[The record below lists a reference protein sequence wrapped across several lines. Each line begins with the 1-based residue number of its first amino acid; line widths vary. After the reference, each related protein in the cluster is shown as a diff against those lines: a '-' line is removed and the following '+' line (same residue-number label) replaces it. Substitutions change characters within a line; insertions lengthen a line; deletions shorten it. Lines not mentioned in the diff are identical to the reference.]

1 MVHWSPV
8 REPTIAAMTS
18 DRVAIVGAGLTGPL
32 LAIFLARRGHQ
43 VTLYERRPD
52 PRRADLDAG
61 RSINLALS
69 VRGIDALER
78 AGLAEAVLERAL
90 PMRGRILH
98 DTAGNLAF
106 QQYSADGQRAINS
119 VSRAGLNR
127 QLVEA
132 AASGAAT
139 NAPTDAPNVDF
150 RFDHR
155 LTGLDHE
162 RGEVRF
168 DTPGGPVVQEHD
180 IVIGADGAYS
190 LVRERL
196 THVEGTDFSQTFLPW
211 GYKELAIAPRDGKF
225 ALDPV
230 ALHIWPRGG
239 SMMIALPNMDRSFT
253 ATLFWP
259 NDGPS
264 GFAGLDSDAAITARF
279 RRDYP
284 DAAPLIGDLPAQFRE
299 HPVGALVTV
308 HCWPW
313 VRGRTALIGD
323 AAHAIVPFY
332 GQGMNCG
339 FEDVVELDRCL
350 AETGNDWTVALP
362 RYAERRRPNAD
373 AIAELALDNFIEMR
387 DRVAS
392 PVFRTRKRAEH
403 ALERRLPEHF
413 VSLYELVSFST
424 VPYAEVRRR
433 ASHPRQAARA
443 VGATAAVLSG
453 SLRRRTRRA
462 GR

>member
-1 MVHWSPV
+1 MA
-8 REPTIAAMTS
+8 I

-52 PRRADLDAG
+52 PRRSDADAG

-69 VRGIDALER
+69 VRGIDALNR
-78 AGLAEAVLERAL
+78 AGLADAVLEGAL

-98 DTAGNLAF
+98 DPSGDLAF
-106 QQYSADGQRAINS
+106 QSYSADGRRAINS

-132 AASGAAT
+132 AAAG
-139 NAPTDAPNVDF
+139 PDVEL

-155 LTGLDHE
+155 LTALDHE
-162 RGEVRF
+162 RGELRF
-168 DTPGGPVVQEHD
+168 ETADGPTASVHD
-180 IVIGADGAYS
+180 VVIGADGAYS
-190 LVRERL
+190 VVRERL
-196 THVEGTDFSQTFLPW
+196 THVEGTDFSQQFLPW
-211 GYKELAIAPRDGKF
+211 GYKELTIPPHDGDF
-225 ALDPV
+225 AMDPG

-239 SMMIALPNMDRSFT
+239 SMMIALPNLDRSFT

-259 NDGPS
+259 HSGPS
-264 GFAGLDSDAAITARF
+264 GFAGLDTDAAITARF
-279 RRDYP
+279 RHEYP
-284 DAAPLIGDLPAQFRE
+284 DAVGLMPDLPAQFRE
-299 HPVGALVTV
+299 HPVGSLVTV

-313 VRGRTALIGD
+313 VRGRAALIGD

-350 AETGNDWTVALP
+350 AETGDDWPTALQ
-362 RYAERRRPNAD
+362 RYAERRRPNTD
-373 AIAELALDNFIEMR
+373 AIAELALDNFVEMR

-392 PVFRTRKRAEH
+392 PIFRTRKRAEH

-424 VPYAEVRRR
+424 VPYSEARRR
-433 ASHPRQAARA
+433 ASHPGQAVQA
-443 VGATAAVLSG
+443 VRATAAALSTG
-453 SLRRRTRRA
+453 VLRRIRKRPRA
-462 GR
+462 AG

>member
-1 MVHWSPV
+1 MPNS
-8 REPTIAAMTS
+8 
-18 DRVAIVGAGLTGPL
+18 RVAIVGAGLTGPL
-32 LAIFLARRGHQ
+32 LAIFLARRGHE

-52 PRRADLDAG
+52 PRRADLEAG

-78 AGLAEAVLERAL
+78 AGLADAVLAQAL

-98 DTAGNLAF
+98 DASGNLAF
-106 QQYSADGQRAINS
+106 QAYSADGQRAINS
-119 VSRAGLNR
+119 VSRGGLNR

-132 AASGAAT
+132 AAEASS
-139 NAPTDAPNVDF
+139 VDF
-150 RFDHR
+150 RFEHR
-155 LTGLDHE
+155 LTSLDHAS
-162 RGEVRF
+162 GELRF
-168 DTPGGPVVQEHD
+168 DAPAGGVTAQHD
-180 IVIGADGAYS
+180 IVIGADGAFS
-190 LVRERL
+190 VVRERL

-211 GYKELAIAPRDGKF
+211 GYKELSIPSRDSEF
-225 ALDPV
+225 ALDPG

-264 GFAGLDSDAAITARF
+264 GFAGLDSDEAITARF

-284 DAAPLIGDLPAQFRE
+284 DALALMPDLPAQFQE
-299 HPVGALVTV
+299 HAIGSLVTV

-350 AETGNDWTVALP
+350 DETGDDWSKALP
-362 RYAERRRPNAD
+362 RYAERRRPNSD
-373 AIAELALDNFIEMR
+373 AIAELALDNFVEMR

-392 PVFRTRKRAEH
+392 PVFRTQKRAEH

-424 VPYAEVRRR
+424 VPYKDVRRR
-433 ASHPRQAARA
+433 ASHPRQAAKA
-443 VGATAAVLSG
+443 VGATAAAALAALLAAVLH
-453 SLRRRTRRA
+453 RIRKDQP
-462 GR
+462 

>member
-1 MVHWSPV
+1 MS
-8 REPTIAAMTS
+8 TT
-18 DRVAIVGAGLTGPL
+18 RVAIVGAGLTGPL

-43 VTLYERRPD
+43 VTLFERRPD

-78 AGLAEAVLERAL
+78 AGLAGAVLEKAL
-90 PMRGRILH
+90 PMRGRMLH
-98 DTAGNLAF
+98 DTSGNLAF
-106 QQYSADGQRAINS
+106 QPYSADGKHAINS

-132 AASGAAT
+132 AGD
-139 NAPTDAPNVDF
+139 APTVEF
-150 RFDHR
+150 RFEHR

-162 RGEVRF
+162 QGELRF
-168 DTPGGPVVQEHD
+168 DTPDGPVVSQHD

-190 LVRERL
+190 VVRERL
-196 THVEGTDFSQTFLPW
+196 THVEGTDLSQRFLPW
-211 GYKELAIAPRDGKF
+211 GYKELSISPLDGEF
-225 ALDPV
+225 AMDPA

-239 SMMIALPNMDRSFT
+239 SMMIALPNIDRSFT

-259 NDGPS
+259 NDGPAGFS
-264 GFAGLDSDAAITARF
+264 GLGSDAAIMARF
-279 RRDYP
+279 RQDYP
-284 DAAPLIGDLPAQFRE
+284 DAVPLMSDLPAQFRG

-308 HCWPW
+308 QCWPW

-350 AETGNDWTVALP
+350 AETDDDWSTALS

-373 AIAELALDNFIEMR
+373 AIAALALENFVEMR
-387 DRVAS
+387 DKVAS

-403 ALERRLPEHF
+403 ALERRLPERF
-413 VSLYELVSFST
+413 VSLYELVAFST
-424 VPYAEVRRR
+424 VPYSEVRRR
-433 ASHPRQAARA
+433 ASHSRQAAQA
-443 VGATAAVLSG
+443 AAATAAVVSG
-453 SLRRRTRRA
+453 RFRRA
-462 GR
+462 IRRDDR

>member
-1 MVHWSPV
+1 MSN
-8 REPTIAAMTS
+8 

-78 AGLAEAVLERAL
+78 AGLADAVLAQAL

-106 QQYSADGQRAINS
+106 QQYSADGRHAINS

-132 AASGAAT
+132 AGGEA
-139 NAPTDAPNVDF
+139 NVAF
-150 RFDHR
+150 RFEHR

-162 RGEVRF
+162 RGELRF
-168 DTPGGPVVQEHD
+168 DSPDGPVTAEHD
-180 IVIGADGAYS
+180 VVIGADGAYS

-196 THVEGTDFSQTFLPW
+196 THVEGTDFSQSFLPW
-211 GYKELAIAPRDGKF
+211 GYKELSIPPRDGDF
-225 ALDPV
+225 ALDPG

-239 SMMIALPNMDRSFT
+239 SMMIALPNIDRSFT

-264 GFAGLDSDAAITARF
+264 GFAGLDSDAADHR
-279 RRDYP
+279 P
-284 DAAPLIGDLPAQFRE
+284 VPA
-299 HPVGALVTV
+299 
-308 HCWPW
+308 
-313 VRGRTALIGD
+313 
-323 AAHAIVPFY
+323 
-332 GQGMNCG
+332 
-339 FEDVVELDRCL
+339 
-350 AETGNDWTVALP
+350 
-362 RYAERRRPNAD
+362 
-373 AIAELALDNFIEMR
+373 
-387 DRVAS
+387 
-392 PVFRTRKRAEH
+392 
-403 ALERRLPEHF
+403 RLPGC
-413 VSLYELVSFST
+413 
-424 VPYAEVRRR
+424 ARRSCR
-433 ASHPRQAARA
+433 TCRRSSASIRSARW
-443 VGATAAVLSG
+443 SP
-453 SLRRRTRRA
+453 SIA
-462 GR
+462 GRGSAAGPR

>member
-1 MVHWSPV
+1 MS
-8 REPTIAAMTS
+8 T

-78 AGLAEAVLERAL
+78 AGLADAVLAQAL

-98 DTAGNLAF
+98 AAGGDLAF
-106 QQYSADGQRAINS
+106 QSYSADGQRAINS

-127 QLVEA
+127 QLVDAAAAEA
-132 AASGAAT
+132 AGVA
-139 NAPTDAPNVDF
+139 F

-162 RGEVRF
+162 GGELRF
-168 DTPGGPVVQEHD
+168 DAPDGAVVAEHD
-180 IVIGADGAYS
+180 VIIGADGAYS

-196 THVEGTDFSQTFLPW
+196 THVEGTDFSQRFLPW
-211 GYKELAIAPRDGKF
+211 GYKELSIPATDGGDF
-225 ALDPV
+225 ALDPG

-264 GFAGLDSDAAITARF
+264 GFAGLDSDDAVTARF
-279 RRDYP
+279 QRDYADALALMP
-284 DAAPLIGDLPAQFRE
+284 DVAAQFRE

-339 FEDVVELDRCL
+339 FEDVVELGRCL
-350 AETGNDWTVALP
+350 EETGDDWSKALP

-373 AIAELALDNFIEMR
+373 AIAELALDNFVEMR
-387 DRVAS
+387 DKVAS
-392 PVFRTRKRAEH
+392 SVFRTQKRAEH

-433 ASHPRQAARA
+433 ASHPRQAVRA
-443 VGATAAVLSG
+443 VGAAATAVSAGL
-453 SLRRRTRRA
+453 LHRIRRDA
-462 GR
+462 S

>member
-1 MVHWSPV
+1 MPHS
-8 REPTIAAMTS
+8 
-18 DRVAIVGAGLTGPL
+18 RVAIVGAGLTGPL
-32 LAIFLARRGHQ
+32 LAILLARRGHE

-78 AGLAEAVLERAL
+78 AGLADPVLAKAL

-98 DTAGNLAF
+98 DLAGGTAF
-106 QQYSADGQRAINS
+106 QSYSADGQRAINS

-132 AASGAAT
+132 AATEAS
-139 NAPTDAPNVDF
+139 VEF

-162 RGEVRF
+162 GGAVTF
-168 DTPGGPVVQEHD
+168 DTPQGTVGEAHD

-190 LVRERL
+190 VVRERL

-211 GYKELAIAPRDGKF
+211 GYKELSIPARDGDF
-225 ALDPV
+225 ALDPG

-239 SMMIALPNMDRSFT
+239 SMMIALPNLDRSFT

-259 NDGPS
+259 NEGPS
-264 GFAGLDSDAAITARF
+264 GFAGLDSDESITARF

-284 DAAPLIGDLPAQFRE
+284 DALALMPDLPAQFRE
-299 HPVGALVTV
+299 HPVGSLVTV

-350 AETGNDWTVALP
+350 AETDDDWAVALP

-373 AIAELALDNFIEMR
+373 AIADLALDNFVEMR
-387 DRVAS
+387 DKVAS
-392 PVFRTRKRAEH
+392 PVFRTQKRAEH

-424 VPYAEVRRR
+424 VPYKDVRRR

-443 VGATAAVLSG
+443 VSATAAAVSAG
-453 SLRRRTRRA
+453 VIRRIRKDES
-462 GR
+462 

>member
-1 MVHWSPV
+1 MPH
-8 REPTIAAMTS
+8 A
-18 DRVAIVGAGLTGPL
+18 RVAIVGAGLTGPL

-52 PRRADLDAG
+52 PRRTDLDAG

-69 VRGIDALER
+69 ARGIDALQR
-78 AGLAEAVLERAL
+78 AGLADDVLAKAL

-98 DTAGNLAF
+98 DTAGGTAF
-106 QQYSADGQRAINS
+106 QSYSADGQRAINS

-127 QLVEA
+127 QLVEVA
-132 AASGAAT
+132 AREAG
-139 NAPTDAPNVDF
+139 VDL

-168 DTPGGPVVQEHD
+168 ETPDGPVSADHD

-190 LVRERL
+190 VVRERL

-211 GYKELAIAPRDGKF
+211 GYKELSIPARDGEF
-225 ALDPV
+225 ALDPG

-239 SMMIALPNMDRSFT
+239 SMMIALPNLDRSFT

-259 NDGPS
+259 NEGPS
-264 GFAGLDSDAAITARF
+264 GFAGLDSDEAITTRF

-284 DAAPLIGDLPAQFRE
+284 DALAMMPDLPSQFRE
-299 HPVGALVTV
+299 HPVGSLVTV

-350 AETGNDWTVALP
+350 AETMDDWSRALP

-373 AIAELALDNFIEMR
+373 AIAELALDNFVEMR

-392 PVFRTRKRAEH
+392 PVFRTQKRAEH

-424 VPYAEVRRR
+424 VPYRDVRRR

-443 VGATAAVLSG
+443 LGAAVAAVSTG
-453 SLRRRTRRA
+453 VI
-462 GR
+462 GRIRKDEP

>member
-1 MVHWSPV
+1 MPHS
-8 REPTIAAMTS
+8 
-18 DRVAIVGAGLTGPL
+18 RVAIVGAGLTGPL
-32 LAIFLARRGHQ
+32 LAIFLARRGHE

-78 AGLAEAVLERAL
+78 AGLADAVLAKAL

-98 DTAGNLAF
+98 DTAGGTAF
-106 QQYSADGQRAINS
+106 QSYSADGQRAINS

-127 QLVEA
+127 QLVDA
-132 AASGAAT
+132 AAGEASIE
-139 NAPTDAPNVDF
+139 F

-168 DTPGGPVVQEHD
+168 DTPDGAVSAEHD
-180 IVIGADGAYS
+180 VVIGADGAYS
-190 LVRERL
+190 VVRERL

-211 GYKELAIAPRDGKF
+211 GYKELSIPARDGDF
-225 ALDPV
+225 ALDPG

-239 SMMIALPNMDRSFT
+239 SMMIALPNLDRSFT

-259 NDGPS
+259 NEGPS
-264 GFAGLDSDAAITARF
+264 GFAGLDSDDAITARF

-284 DAAPLIGDLPAQFRE
+284 DALAMMPDLPAQFRE

-339 FEDVVELDRCL
+339 FEDVVEMDRCL
-350 AETGNDWTVALP
+350 AETGDDWATALP

-373 AIAELALDNFIEMR
+373 AIADLALDNFVEMR

-392 PVFRTRKRAEH
+392 PVFRTQKRAEH

-424 VPYAEVRRR
+424 VPYSQVRRR

-443 VGATAAVLSG
+443 VGATAAAVW
-453 SLRRRTRRA
+453 A
-462 GR
+462 GVRHRIRKDEP

>member
-1 MVHWSPV
+1 MSHS
-8 REPTIAAMTS
+8 
-18 DRVAIVGAGLTGPL
+18 RVAIVGAGLTGPL

-78 AGLAEAVLERAL
+78 AGLADDVLAKAL

-98 DTAGNLAF
+98 DTSGNLAF
-106 QQYSADGQRAINS
+106 QAYSADGKHAINS

-127 QLVEA
+127 ELVEA
-132 AASGAAT
+132 AA
-139 NAPTDAPNVDF
+139 DAPNVEF

-162 RGEVRF
+162 QGELRF
-168 DTPGGPVVQEHD
+168 DAPDGPVASQHD

-190 LVRERL
+190 VVRERL
-196 THVEGTDFSQTFLPW
+196 THVEGTDLSQRFLPW
-211 GYKELAIAPRDGKF
+211 GYKELSIPPLDGEF
-225 ALDPV
+225 AMDPS

-239 SMMIALPNMDRSFT
+239 SMMIALPNIDRSFT

-264 GFAGLDSDAAITARF
+264 GFSGLGSDPAIRARF
-279 RRDYP
+279 REDYP
-284 DAAPLIGDLPAQFRE
+284 DAAPLMPDLPAQFRG

-308 HCWPW
+308 QCWPW

-350 AETGNDWTVALP
+350 AETDDDWSTALS

-373 AIAELALDNFIEMR
+373 AIAELALENFVEMR
-387 DRVAS
+387 DKVAS

-403 ALERRLPEHF
+403 ALERRLPERF
-413 VSLYELVSFST
+413 VSLYELVAFST
-424 VPYAEVRRR
+424 VPYSEVRRR
-433 ASHPRQAARA
+433 ASHSRQAAHA
-443 VGATAAVLSG
+443 AGATAAAVSG
-453 SLRRRTRRA
+453 RVMRRIRRDD
-462 GR
+462 G

>member
-1 MVHWSPV
+1 MS
-8 REPTIAAMTS
+8 T

-52 PRRADLDAG
+52 PRRADAQAG

-69 VRGIDALER
+69 VRGIDALTR
-78 AGLAEAVLERAL
+78 AGLADAVLAQAL

-98 DTAGNLAF
+98 DRAGGTAF
-106 QQYSADGQRAINS
+106 QSYSSDGRRAINS

-127 QLVEA
+127 LLVEA
-132 AASGAAT
+132 AAGESS
-139 NAPTDAPNVDF
+139 VDF

-155 LTGLDHE
+155 VSGLDHE
-162 RGEVRF
+162 RGELRF
-168 DTPGGPVVQEHD
+168 EAPDGPVSAEHD

-190 LVRERL
+190 VVRERL

-211 GYKELAIAPRDGKF
+211 GYKELSIPARDGDF
-225 ALDPV
+225 ALDDG

-239 SMMIALPNMDRSFT
+239 SMMIALPNFDRSFT

-264 GFAGLDSDAAITARF
+264 GFAGLDSADAIGARF

-284 DAAPLIGDLPAQFRE
+284 DALALMPDLTDQFRA
-299 HPVGALVTV
+299 HPVGSLVTV

-313 VRGRTALIGD
+313 VRGKAALIGD

-350 AETGNDWTVALP
+350 AETGDDWSTALP
-362 RYAERRRPNAD
+362 RYAERRRPNSD
-373 AIAELALDNFIEMR
+373 AIAELALDNFVEMR

-392 PVFRTRKRAEH
+392 PVFRTQKRAEH

-424 VPYAEVRRR
+424 VPYADVRRR
-433 ASHPRQAARA
+433 ASHTRQAARA
-443 VGATAAVLSG
+443 VGATAATVSAGVLHRI
-453 SLRRRTRRA
+453 RRGER
-462 GR
+462 

>member
-1 MVHWSPV
+1 MS
-8 REPTIAAMTS
+8 TT
-18 DRVAIVGAGLTGPL
+18 RVAIVGAGLTGPL

-52 PRRADLDAG
+52 PRRADLEAG

-78 AGLAEAVLERAL
+78 AGLADAVLAQAL

-98 DTAGNLAF
+98 DTSANLAF
-106 QQYSADGQRAINS
+106 QAYSADGQRAINS
-119 VSRAGLNR
+119 VSRGGLNR

-132 AASGAAT
+132 AAE
-139 NAPTDAPNVDF
+139 DPNVDF
-150 RFDHR
+150 RFEHR
-155 LTGLDHE
+155 LTGLDHAS
-162 RGEVRF
+162 GELRF
-168 DTPGGPVVQEHD
+168 DAPDGSVTAEHD
-180 IVIGADGAYS
+180 IVIGADGAFS
-190 LVRERL
+190 VVRERL
-196 THVEGTDFSQTFLPW
+196 THVQGTDFSQTFLPW
-211 GYKELAIAPRDGKF
+211 GYKELSIPARDGDF
-225 ALDPV
+225 ALDDG

-264 GFAGLDSDAAITARF
+264 GFAGLDSDAAISARF
-279 RRDYP
+279 ERDYP
-284 DAAPLIGDLPAQFRE
+284 DALALMPDLPAQFRE
-299 HPVGALVTV
+299 HPVGSLVTV

-350 AETGNDWTVALP
+350 DEMGDDWSKALP
-362 RYAERRRPNAD
+362 RYAERRRPNSD
-373 AIAELALDNFIEMR
+373 AIAELALDNFVEMR

-392 PVFRTRKRAEH
+392 PVFRTQKRAEH

-424 VPYAEVRRR
+424 VPYKDVRRR
-433 ASHPRQAARA
+433 ASHPRQAAKA
-443 VGATAAVLSG
+443 VGATAAAVSAGVLHRIG
-453 SLRRRTRRA
+453 KDQP
-462 GR
+462 

>member
-1 MVHWSPV
+1 MPHS
-8 REPTIAAMTS
+8 
-18 DRVAIVGAGLTGPL
+18 RVAIVGAGLTGPL

-52 PRRADLDAG
+52 PRRADLEAG

-78 AGLAEAVLERAL
+78 AGLAEAVLAQAL

-98 DTAGNLAF
+98 DTAGGTAF
-106 QQYSADGQRAINS
+106 QSYSADGRRAINS

-132 AASGAAT
+132 AATESS
-139 NAPTDAPNVDF
+139 VEF

-155 LTGLDHE
+155 LSGLDHE
-162 RGEVRF
+162 RGELRF
-168 DTPGGPVVQEHD
+168 ETPDGPATVEHD
-180 IVIGADGAYS
+180 VVIGADGAYS
-190 LVRERL
+190 VVRERL

-211 GYKELAIAPRDGKF
+211 GYKELSIPARDGNF
-225 ALDPV
+225 ALDDG

-239 SMMIALPNMDRSFT
+239 SMMIALPNFDRSFT

-264 GFAGLDSDAAITARF
+264 GFAGLDSDDAITARF

-284 DAAPLIGDLPAQFRE
+284 DALALMPDLPEQFRA
-299 HPVGALVTV
+299 HPVGSLVTV

-350 AETGNDWTVALP
+350 AETGDDWSTALP
-362 RYAERRRPNAD
+362 RYAERRRPNSD
-373 AIAELALDNFIEMR
+373 AIADLALDNFVEMR

-392 PVFRTRKRAEH
+392 PVFRTQKRAEH
-403 ALERRLPEHF
+403 AVERRLPEHF

-424 VPYAEVRRR
+424 VPYSEVRRR
-433 ASHPRQAARA
+433 ASHTRQAAKA
-443 VGATAAVLSG
+443 VGATAAAVSAGVLH
-453 SLRRRTRRA
+453 RIRKDQP
-462 GR
+462 

>member
-1 MVHWSPV
+1 MS
-8 REPTIAAMTS
+8 T

-78 AGLAEAVLERAL
+78 AGLADEVLERAL
-90 PMRGRILH
+90 PMRGRMLH
-98 DTAGNLAF
+98 DTAGHLAF
-106 QQYSADGQRAINS
+106 QAYSADGRHAINS

-132 AASGAAT
+132 AAAA
-139 NAPTDAPNVDF
+139 ADVGFA
-150 RFDHR
+150 FDHR

-162 RGEVRF
+162 RGELRF
-168 DTPGGPVVQEHD
+168 DTPGGPVECEHD

-196 THVEGTDFSQTFLPW
+196 THVEGTDFSQRFLPW
-211 GYKELAIAPRDGKF
+211 GYKELAIPPRAREF
-225 ALDPV
+225 ALDPG

-239 SMMIALPNMDRSFT
+239 SMMIALPNVDRSFT

-264 GFAGLDSDAAITARF
+264 GFAGLDSDAAIMARF
-279 RRDYP
+279 GRDYP
-284 DAAPLIGDLPAQFRE
+284 DAVALMPDLPAQFRE

-350 AETGNDWTVALP
+350 AETGDDWSTALP

-373 AIAELALDNFIEMR
+373 AIAELALDNFVEMR

-392 PVFRTRKRAEH
+392 PVFRTQKRAEH
-403 ALERRLPEHF
+403 ALERRLPDHF

-443 VGATAAVLSG
+443 VGATAAALSAG
-453 SLRRRTRRA
+453 VLRRARRED
-462 GR
+462 R

>member
-1 MVHWSPV
+1 MPH
-8 REPTIAAMTS
+8 T
-18 DRVAIVGAGLTGPL
+18 RVAIVGAGLTGPL

-78 AGLAEAVLERAL
+78 AGLADAVLAKAL

-98 DTAGNLAF
+98 DTAGGTAF
-106 QQYSADGQRAINS
+106 QSYSADGQRAINS

-127 QLVEA
+127 QLVDA
-132 AASGAAT
+132 AAGEAS
-139 NAPTDAPNVDF
+139 VEF

-168 DTPGGPVVQEHD
+168 DTPDGAVSAGHD
-180 IVIGADGAYS
+180 VVIGADGAYS
-190 LVRERL
+190 VVRERL

-211 GYKELAIAPRDGKF
+211 GYKELSIPARDGDF
-225 ALDPV
+225 ALDPG

-239 SMMIALPNMDRSFT
+239 SMMIALPNLDRSFT

-259 NDGPS
+259 NEGPS
-264 GFAGLDSDAAITARF
+264 GFAGLDSDEAIAARF

-284 DAAPLIGDLPAQFRE
+284 DALATMPDLPAQFRE
-299 HPVGALVTV
+299 HPVGSLVTV

-350 AETGNDWTVALP
+350 AETGDDWATALP

-373 AIAELALDNFIEMR
+373 AIADLALDNFVEMR

-392 PVFRTRKRAEH
+392 PVFRTQKRAEH

-424 VPYAEVRRR
+424 VPYSQVRRR

-443 VGATAAVLSG
+443 VGATAAAVSAG
-453 SLRRRTRRA
+453 VIRRIRKDEP
-462 GR
+462 

>member
-1 MVHWSPV
+1 MSN
-8 REPTIAAMTS
+8 
-18 DRVAIVGAGLTGPL
+18 DGVAIVGAGLSGPL
-32 LAIFLARRGHQ
+32 LAIFLARRGHR

-52 PRRADLDAG
+52 PRRVDLDAG

-78 AGLAEAVLERAL
+78 AGLAEAVLARAL

-98 DTAGNLAF
+98 DTSGGLAF
-106 QQYSADGQRAINS
+106 QAYSADGRHAINS

-132 AASGAAT
+132 AGAA
-139 NAPTDAPNVDF
+139 PEVDL

-162 RGEVRF
+162 RGELRF
-168 DTPGGPVVQEHD
+168 DTPDGPVVAEHD
-180 IVIGADGAYS
+180 VIVGADGAYS
-190 LVRERL
+190 VVRERL
-196 THVEGTDFSQTFLPW
+196 THVEGTNFSQQFLPW
-211 GYKELAIAPRDGKF
+211 GYKELAIPPRDRGF
-225 ALDPV
+225 ALDPG

-239 SMMIALPNMDRSFT
+239 SMMIALPNVDRSFT

-264 GFAGLDSDAAITARF
+264 GFAGLDTDDAISARF
-279 RRDYP
+279 RRDYS
-284 DAAPLIGDLPAQFRE
+284 DALALMPDLPAQFRE

-332 GQGMNCG
+332 GQGMNCA

-350 AETGNDWTVALP
+350 AETGDDWSAALP

-373 AIAELALDNFIEMR
+373 AIAELALDNFVEMR

-392 PVFRTRKRAEH
+392 PVFRARKRAEH
-403 ALERRLPEHF
+403 ALERRLPEQF

-424 VPYAEVRRR
+424 VPYAETRRR
-433 ASHPRQAARA
+433 ASHARQAARA
-443 VGATAAVLSG
+443 AETTVAAVSAG
-453 SLRRRTRRA
+453 VVRRMRRA

>member
-1 MVHWSPV
+1 
-8 REPTIAAMTS
+8 MTT

-32 LAIFLARRGHQ
+32 LALFLARRGHR
-43 VTLYERRPD
+43 VTLYERRSD

-78 AGLAEAVLERAL
+78 AGLADAVLERAL

-98 DTAGNLAF
+98 DTSGGLAF
-106 QQYSADGQRAINS
+106 QAYSADGRHAINS

-132 AASGAAT
+132 AAAA
-139 NAPTDAPNVDF
+139 PDVELC
-150 RFDHR
+150 FDHR

-168 DTPGGPVVQEHD
+168 DTPGGPAIREHD

-196 THVEGTDFSQTFLPW
+196 THVEGTDFSQEFLPW
-211 GYKELAIAPRDGKF
+211 GYKELAIPPRDGEF
-225 ALDPV
+225 ALDPG

-239 SMMIALPNMDRSFT
+239 SMMIALPNIDRSFT

-264 GFAGLDSDAAITARF
+264 GFAGLETDDAITARF
-279 RRDYP
+279 GRDYP
-284 DAAPLIGDLPAQFRE
+284 DAVALMPDLPAQFRE

-313 VRGRTALIGD
+313 VRGRTVLIGD
-323 AAHAIVPFY
+323 AAHAIVPF
-332 GQGMNCG
+332 
-339 FEDVVELDRCL
+339 
-350 AETGNDWTVALP
+350 
-362 RYAERRRPNAD
+362 
-373 AIAELALDNFIEMR
+373 
-387 DRVAS
+387 
-392 PVFRTRKRAEH
+392 
-403 ALERRLPEHF
+403 
-413 VSLYELVSFST
+413 
-424 VPYAEVRRR
+424 
-433 ASHPRQAARA
+433 
-443 VGATAAVLSG
+443 
-453 SLRRRTRRA
+453 
-462 GR
+462 

>member
-1 MVHWSPV
+1 MS
-8 REPTIAAMTS
+8 T

-32 LAIFLARRGHQ
+32 LAIFLVRRGHQ

-78 AGLAEAVLERAL
+78 AGLAEAVLAQAL

-98 DTAGNLAF
+98 DIAGGLTF
-106 QQYSADGQRAINS
+106 QSYSADGQRAINS
-119 VSRAGLNR
+119 VSRVGINR
-127 QLVEA
+127 LLVEA
-132 AASGAAT
+132 VAGEAT
-139 NAPTDAPNVDF
+139 GVAF

-162 RGEVRF
+162 RGELRF
-168 DTPGGPVVQEHD
+168 DTPDGELVAEHD
-180 IVIGADGAYS
+180 VVIGADGAYS
-190 LVRERL
+190 VVRERL
-196 THVEGTDFSQTFLPW
+196 THLEGMDFSQQYLPW
-211 GYKELAIAPRDGKF
+211 GYKELSIPATGAGDF
-225 ALDPV
+225 ALDPG

-239 SMMIALPNMDRSFT
+239 SMMIALPNLDRSFT

-264 GFAGLDSDAAITARF
+264 GFAGLDTDDAVTARF

-284 DAAPLIGDLPAQFRE
+284 DALALMPDVAAQFGE

-339 FEDVVELDRCL
+339 FEDVVELGRCL
-350 AETGNDWTVALP
+350 EETGDVWSEALP

-373 AIAELALDNFIEMR
+373 AIAELALDNFVEMR

-392 PVFRTRKRAEH
+392 PVFRTQKRAEH

-443 VGATAAVLSG
+443 VGAVATALSSG
-453 SLRRRTRRA
+453 LLHRIRKDAS
-462 GR
+462 

>member
-1 MVHWSPV
+1 MPHS
-8 REPTIAAMTS
+8 
-18 DRVAIVGAGLTGPL
+18 RVAIVGAGLTGPL

-78 AGLAEAVLERAL
+78 AGLAEAVLAQAL
-90 PMRGRILH
+90 PMRGRVLH
-98 DTAGNLAF
+98 DTAGALAY
-106 QQYSADGQRAINS
+106 QSYSADGQRAINS

-127 QLVEA
+127 QLVDA
-132 AASGAAT
+132 AAAES
-139 NAPTDAPNVDF
+139 PSVDF

-162 RGEVRF
+162 RGELRL
-168 DTPGGPVVQEHD
+168 DTPDGPVTAEHD

-211 GYKELAIAPRDGKF
+211 GYKELSIPPLDGDF
-225 ALDPV
+225 ALDPG

-264 GFAGLDSDAAITARF
+264 GFAGLDTDEAITARF

-284 DAAPLIGDLPAQFRE
+284 DALALMPDLPAQFRE
-299 HPVGALVTV
+299 HQVGSLVTV

-350 AETGNDWTVALP
+350 QATGDDWSTALP

-373 AIAELALDNFIEMR
+373 AIADLALDNFVEMR
-387 DRVAS
+387 DKVAS
-392 PVFRTRKRAEH
+392 PVFRTQKRAEH

-424 VPYAEVRRR
+424 VPYADVRRR
-433 ASHPRQAARA
+433 ASHPRQAAKA
-443 VGATAAVLSG
+443 IGATVAAMSAG
-453 SLRRRTRRA
+453 AMRRIRKDES
-462 GR
+462 

>member
-1 MVHWSPV
+1 MPHS
-8 REPTIAAMTS
+8 
-18 DRVAIVGAGLTGPL
+18 RVAIVGAGLTGPL
-32 LAIFLARRGHQ
+32 LAIFLARRGHL

-78 AGLAEAVLERAL
+78 AGLADAVLAKAL

-98 DTAGNLAF
+98 DLTGGTAF
-106 QQYSADGQRAINS
+106 QSYSADGRRAINS

-132 AASGAAT
+132 AAGEAS
-139 NAPTDAPNVDF
+139 VEF

-168 DTPGGPVVQEHD
+168 ETPDGAVSAEHD

-190 LVRERL
+190 VVRERL

-211 GYKELAIAPRDGKF
+211 GYKELSIPARDGEF
-225 ALDPV
+225 ALDPG

-239 SMMIALPNMDRSFT
+239 SMMIALPNLDRSFT

-264 GFAGLDSDAAITARF
+264 GFAGLDADEAITDRF

-284 DAAPLIGDLPAQFRE
+284 DALALMPDLPAQFRE
-299 HPVGALVTV
+299 HPLGSLVTV

-313 VRGRTALIGD
+313 FRGRTALIGD

-350 AETGNDWTVALP
+350 SETMDDWSTALP

-373 AIAELALDNFIEMR
+373 AIAELALDNFVEMR

-392 PVFRTRKRAEH
+392 PVFRTQKRAEH

-424 VPYAEVRRR
+424 VPYKDVRRR

-443 VGATAAVLSG
+443 VGATAAAISAGV
-453 SLRRRTRRA
+453 RRRLTPVRR
-462 GR
+462 GIRKDEP